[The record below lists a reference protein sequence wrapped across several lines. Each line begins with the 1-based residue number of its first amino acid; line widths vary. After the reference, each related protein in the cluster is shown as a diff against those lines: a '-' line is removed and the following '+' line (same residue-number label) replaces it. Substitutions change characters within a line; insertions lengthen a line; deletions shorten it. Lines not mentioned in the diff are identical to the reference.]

1 MSLLSRTVGEV
12 AAFIDVWEP
21 HLTDDQR
28 REIVKAVDHIREV
41 LAWNG

>member
-21 HLTDDQR
+21 HLTDEQR
-28 REIVKAVDHIREV
+28 REIMRSVDRIREV
-41 LAWNG
+41 LSWDG